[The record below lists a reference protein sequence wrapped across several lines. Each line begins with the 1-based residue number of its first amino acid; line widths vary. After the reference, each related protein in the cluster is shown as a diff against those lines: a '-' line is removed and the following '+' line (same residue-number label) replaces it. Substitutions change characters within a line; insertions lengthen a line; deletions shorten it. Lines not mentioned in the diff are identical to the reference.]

1 MDKNAIKKFA
11 VWARTEL
18 IARVSLKG
26 VEYGITEDNIEDA
39 NADSVGGKV
48 LTADEKK
55 QRQALI
61 AEINDKGYK
70 QVIEEVA
77 YTWFNR
83 FSALRFMEV
92 NGYLPSHVR
101 VFTDEENNFKPQ
113 IITEAIHLDL
123 DGLNM
128 EKVYELKDAEKTE
141 ELYKY
146 LLTVQCNALNKILP
160 GMFQKIADYTELLLP
175 DNLLREGSVIQQM
188 IELIPEDDWKDAV
201 QIIGWLYQYYNLE
214 LKNQVF
220 SRPKGKKIEKEDIP
234 VFYNTKMGKDFCDS
248 LLSTDVKA
256 LSYDLLLRRG
266 TMRINKIHV
275 AFPDPQELRE
285 FAAKTAKNENLV
297 VTFPSEYNMEIF
309 PKGCNKDVGI
319 RILAE
324 KYNIAHE
331 DTVAIGDSDN
341 DVAMIEYAH
350 IGIAVANAMEVLKEK
365 ADYITKSNDEDG
377 PAIVLKKILKK

>member
-1 MDKNAIKKFA
+1 MKIVAI
-11 VWARTEL
+11 
-18 IARVSLKG
+18 
-26 VEYGITEDNIEDA
+26 
-39 NADSVGGKV
+39 
-48 LTADEKK
+48 
-55 QRQALI
+55 
-61 AEINDKGYK
+61 
-70 QVIEEVA
+70 
-77 YTWFNR
+77 
-83 FSALRFMEV
+83 
-92 NGYLPSHVR
+92 
-101 VFTDEENNFKPQ
+101 
-113 IITEAIHLDL
+113 DL
-123 DGLNM
+123 DGTLLHSDCTISSYSKEVIAEAGKNGIM
-128 EKVYELKDAEKTE
+128 VVPTSGRSFRSIKNQVKDIEGVKYCICANGTLVGNIQTE
-141 ELYKY
+141 ELIHNYKIPQHFVY
-146 LLTVQCNALNKILP
+146 DIYKEVKERQ
-160 GMFQKIADYTELLLP
+160 GF
-175 DNLLREGSVIQQM
+175 
-188 IELIPEDDWKDAV
+188 IELYCDNDAYV
-201 QIIGWLYQYYNLE
+201 
-214 LKNQVF
+214 
-220 SRPKGKKIEKEDIP
+220 EKEDIP